1 MMRIISVIIL
11 LLITQASDRAV
22 CHTMRPV
29 PVDRWRGEYFN
40 NPGLSGEPA
49 MIRDDGSGDLRFD
62 WGLGSPSKECGIG
75 PDRFSVRWTRKA
87 TFAGGVF
94 RFTLKADD
102 GVRLLVDG
110 VKLIDDWNDRSATI
124 RTAVTRLEPG
134 NHLIVLEYYENF
146 GSALVD
152 LSWRRHPCF
161 ESVPPD
167 RWKGEF
173 FEGEKLGAAPIAI
186 LGFGTE
192 RIDFPGPSGDCLR
205 KDAAYSIRWSRRTLF
220 NAGRYRF
227 NLVSDAGARLFLDGK
242 PLIDQWNSN
251 ENLRQAAEIA
261 LKPGNHTVILEYRGR
276 LRGTGVK
283 LDWQWVD

>member
-1 MMRIISVIIL
+1 MIPVIIL
-11 LLITQASDRAV
+11 LLITPASDQAA
-22 CHTMRPV
+22 CHTSRPV
-29 PVDRWRGEYFN
+29 PVDRWRGEYYDN
-40 NPGLSGEPA
+40 LNLSGSPA
-49 MIRDDGSGDLRFD
+49 MVRDDGSGDLRFD
-62 WGLGSPSKECGIG
+62 WGLESPSAECGLG
-75 PDRFSVRWTRKA
+75 RDRFSVRWTRKA

-110 VKLIDDWNDRSATI
+110 VKLIDDWNDRSATT

-134 NHLIVLEYYENF
+134 NHLIVLEYYENL

-161 ESVPPD
+161 ESVALD
-167 RWKGEF
+167 WWKGEF
-173 FEGEKLGAAPIAI
+173 FDRENLGAAPVAV
-186 LGFGTE
+186 LDFGAG

-205 KDAAYSIRWSRRTLF
+205 KDAVYSIRWSRRTLF
-220 NAGRYRF
+220 NDGKYRF
-227 NLVSDAGARLFLDGK
+227 NLVSDAGARLFLDGR

-251 ENLRQAAEIA
+251 ENLRQAAEIV

-276 LRGTGVK
+276 LRGTGVR
-283 LDWQWVD
+283 LDWRWVN